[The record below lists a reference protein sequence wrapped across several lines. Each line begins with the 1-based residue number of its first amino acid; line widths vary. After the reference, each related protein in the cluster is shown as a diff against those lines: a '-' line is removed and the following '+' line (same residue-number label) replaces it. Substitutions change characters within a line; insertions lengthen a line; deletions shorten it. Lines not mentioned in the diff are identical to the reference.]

1 MQRSLSAP
9 RDFLERLV
17 LCEVESSLLKLLIGG
32 TSTPRSASTMT
43 AHIVSRKEGPALEV
57 VRSVIVVRQ
66 EPRSSRPRFRPG
78 PKEGSGTGR
87 ATVPPSARHRDF
99 AFLEL
104 LGAATGGA
112 FFALDGAAAFAFGA
126 RRSTPPARADRQE
139 PLPMFRCPGSP
150 GFRVFPDHLR
160 VGAVFSTPP
169 LTQPRA
175 LRHTSLSLVRH
186 MKVSK

>member
-66 EPRSSRPRFRPG
+66 EPRCSRPRFRPG

-112 FFALDGAAAFAFGA
+112 FFALDGAAAFAFLAPGTGA
-126 RRSTPPARADRQE
+126 AAAGAAAASAILRFFGLPAGVGGAD
-139 PLPMFRCPGSP
+139 
-150 GFRVFPDHLR
+150 VAIVPDADGREAKHVIHSR
-160 VGAVFSTPP
+160 
-169 LTQPRA
+169 
-175 LRHTSLSLVRH
+175 
-186 MKVSK
+186 